1 MKTPVLILIFNRP
14 KETQKLLASLK
25 KYKPEK
31 LYIFSDGP
39 RRFNK
44 FDLKQNKKCK
54 ETNRKNKVVKKN

>member
-39 RRFNK
+39 RKLNK

-54 ETNRKNKVVKKN
+54 D